1 MSAAAVGLL
10 DSERSRE
17 ADGAE
22 TCEEI
27 VAAAWQWCGILAE
40 YFFFLDKTPQN
51 YNNTSFC
58 QLVFNYFSGVMLL
71 FGITIGQIAP
81 DTK

>member
-17 ADGAE
+17 SDGAD

-27 VAAAWQWCGILAE
+27 VAAARHWCGILAE
-40 YFFFLDKTPQN
+40 YHFFFDKTPTFRNPQKGKA
-51 YNNTSFC
+51 
-58 QLVFNYFSGVMLL
+58 LVNDSLELSISLETFNPGRRS
-71 FGITIGQIAP
+71 
-81 DTK
+81 